1 MPARGAGARGF
12 KSHRPHFHNGFTHRR
27 GRVYYGNLLLKEA
40 NLQKECKDVL
50 PAKLTTTVS
59 KIAEVPDKLN
69 AEIIKEFYLYIKAKA
84 SSE

>member
-1 MPARGAGARGF
+1 M
-12 KSHRPHFHNGFTHRR
+12 
-27 GRVYYGNLLLKEA
+27 
-40 NLQKECKDVL
+40 